1 MGAGPSTLPRL
12 IIVSDNGH
20 LFYELN
26 GKKSICFGRSP
37 DCEVVLKDNLISR
50 RHLIIEPTEVGYRIR
65 DLKSHNGSYLNG
77 DRISE
82 EPLRSWDAARIGRTL
97 IFFFDPKSMVGEMSG
112 ELHRESFAVGNN
124 DVTLG
129 NSAIDRIQESI
140 ANALDED
147 SAKELVEALRYE
159 ERSQQFAKMLETI
172 RKESSP
178 RNTPNSD
185 LYQVLNRKV
194 SAQEGG
200 GDFFESIT
208 QGNYLL
214 CAIGNVRGCGLQAA
228 MNGVLARATVRSVME
243 IAKTPPEVM
252 VTHAQKALKGI
263 LPEDAVFNLTIV
275 RLSEQGEL
283 KATSLGA
290 VSALLYRRFYNRG
303 EVLRN
308 AAEISSGAMLSFSA
322 WMDMGDAVVLASEG
336 VTRAKNKLGD
346 RYSVK
351 KIRNSVKEQS
361 LPGTQAILDSLV
373 MGYTSHNED
382 SQNHDATFAVVA
394 RLDKATQDDS

>member
-50 RHLIIEPTEVGYRIR
+50 RHLIIEPTEVGYRVR

-82 EPLRSWDAARIGRTL
+82 EPLRSWDTARIGRTL
-97 IFFFDPKSMVGEMSG
+97 IFFFDPKSMIGEMGG
-112 ELHRESFAVGNN
+112 ELHGEGEEFGSN
-124 DVTLG
+124 DATSA
-129 NSAIDRIQESI
+129 NSAIDRIQESL
-140 ANALDED
+140 AAALDEVT
-147 SAKELVEALRYE
+147 AKELIESLRRE
-159 ERSQQFAKMLETI
+159 ERSQQFAKMLDTI
-172 RKESSP
+172 HKESIP
-178 RNTPNSD
+178 RNTPSSD
-185 LYQVLNRKV
+185 LYQVLSRRV
-194 SAQEGG
+194 SALEGG
-200 GDFFESIT
+200 GDFFESVT
-208 QGNYLL
+208 QGSYLL
-214 CAIGNVRGCGLQAA
+214 CAIGNVRGWGLQAA

-243 IAKTPPEVM
+243 IAKAPPEVM

-290 VSALLYRRFYNRG
+290 VSALLYRRFSNRG

-336 VTRAKNKLGD
+336 VTRAKNSSGD

-351 KIRNSVKEQS
+351 KIRNSVKEQT
-361 LPGTQAILDSLV
+361 LPGTQAILESLV
-373 MGYTSHNED
+373 LGYTAHSEN

-394 RLDKATQDDS
+394 RLDRATQDDS

>member
-65 DLKSHNGSYLNG
+65 DLKSHNGTYLNG

-82 EPLRSWDAARIGRTL
+82 EPLRSWDTARLGRTL
-97 IFFFDPKSMVGEMSG
+97 IFFFDPKSMLGDLAGEFQS
-112 ELHRESFAVGNN
+112 ESQLLGSD
-124 DVTLG
+124 DVTSS
-129 NSAIDRIQESI
+129 NSAIDRVQESL
-140 ANALDED
+140 AGVLDEVA
-147 SAKELVEALRYE
+147 AKELVDSLRRD
-159 ERSQQFAKMLETI
+159 ERNYQFAKLLNTI
-172 RKESSP
+172 QKESVPEHVPCSE
-178 RNTPNSD
+178 
-185 LYQVLNRKV
+185 LYQVLSRRV

-200 GDFFESIT
+200 GDFFESVQ

-214 CAIGNVRGCGLQAA
+214 CAIGNVRAQGLKAA
-228 MNGVLARATVRSVME
+228 IHGVLARATVRAVME
-243 IAKTPPEVM
+243 IAKAPPEVI

-263 LPEDAVFNLTIV
+263 LPEECSFNLTIV

-290 VSALLYRRFYNRG
+290 VSALLYRRFSNRG

-336 VTRAKNKLGD
+336 VTRGKNLSGE

-351 KIRNSVKEQS
+351 MIRNSVKAQS
-361 LPGTQAILDSLV
+361 LPGTSAILDSLV
-373 MGYTSHNED
+373 QGYSAHSQD
-382 SQNHDATFAVVA
+382 SQNHDATFVVVA
-394 RLDKATQDDS
+394 RLDRATQDDA